1 MGKIKKRSYAFL
13 ICFITGMLWG
23 VIIGALSISILVSF
37 RLDSFYEKIALLENT
52 IEDKEEKLSK
62 LEKSINK
69 ADIVLKD
76 VVVLLEFP
84 DFTQEQTNE
93 IDNIQIE
100 KAIKEKYRS
109 SLGKEIKS
117 LDAEILEQVID
128 KRILK
133 LNNGEYQISV
143 SKLMLTDILKLW
155 VKVSLIEVE
164 S

>member
-1 MGKIKKRSYAFL
+1 MF
-13 ICFITGMLWG
+13 
-23 VIIGALSISILVSF
+23 
-37 RLDSFYEKIALLENT
+37 
-52 IEDKEEKLSK
+52 
-62 LEKSINK
+62 
-69 ADIVLKD
+69 
-76 VVVLLEFP
+76 
-84 DFTQEQTNE
+84 
-93 IDNIQIE
+93 
-100 KAIKEKYRS
+100 
-109 SLGKEIKS
+109 LGKEIKS

>member
-1 MGKIKKRSYAFL
+1 MGKIKKRSYAFV